1 MKNNTGNISISNNRV
16 KEFEALV
23 AGVAKLSEHFVSAFN
38 IMFGI
43 KTKNTRY
50 CFIIFIKFF
59 LNYTINFYFF
69 VYIAFNKTTES

>member
-43 KTKNTRY
+43 KTKNTQY
-50 CFIIFIKFF
+50 WVF
-59 LNYTINFYFF
+59 L
-69 VYIAFNKTTES
+69 